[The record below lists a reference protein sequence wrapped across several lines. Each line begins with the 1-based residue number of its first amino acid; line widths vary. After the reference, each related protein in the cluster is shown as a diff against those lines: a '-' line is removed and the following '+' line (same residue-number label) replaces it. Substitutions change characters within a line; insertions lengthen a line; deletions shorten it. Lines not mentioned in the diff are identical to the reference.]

1 MTTSALNAAQK
12 THLSTIVA
20 SPDSLF
26 RKRVLQQLAARN
38 CFAEEACGGAE
49 ALALIEEGDCRTLLL
64 DQFLPDLDAG
74 ELVAMIRARHPQVE
88 VLVLDSQGGNGAVGG
103 DLGLHPDSSELFRLL
118 QNSREPRIPTE
129 LPDPLERPVPRSPAS
144 TDDIEAL
151 PGMTGHSPSLRRVY
165 RLARLVAPRQT
176 TVLLTGETGTGKE
189 LVARALHALSPRRE
203 RPFVVIN
210 CAAIPEPLLEA
221 ELFGYNRGAFTG
233 AFQSRMG
240 RIQMAQGGTVLLD
253 EVGDLPL
260 SMQAKFLRFLQEGE
274 VQRLGSSDTL
284 RVDAR
289 VIAATNANL
298 PRLVK
303 EGRFRDDLYYRLAV
317 FPIEIDP
324 LRLRREDIA
333 PLSEHF
339 LDLFSQEAHVPAK
352 TFSPRGGTSPRTV
365 FMARECPRITA
376 GHRAGFHPGRRTT
389 GTSARTFPVGDGR
402 ILCLREIL
410 EPWPEVGTARAFEAY
425 CHADFAR

>member
-1 MTTSALNAAQK
+1 MITSAPNVARK
-12 THLSTIVA
+12 TPVSTIVA
-20 SPDSLF
+20 SPDAVL

-38 CFAEEACGGAE
+38 CFAEEVCGGAE
-49 ALALIEEGDCRTLLL
+49 ALALIEEGACQTLLL
-64 DQFLPDLDAG
+64 DQFLPDLDAR
-74 ELVAMIRARHPQVE
+74 ELVALIRARHPQVE
-88 VLVLDSQGGNGAVGG
+88 VLVLDSQAGHGAVGD
-103 DLGLHPDSSELFRLL
+103 DLGLQSDPNELFRLL
-118 QNSREPRIPTE
+118 KNSREPRIPAE
-129 LPDPLERPVPRSPAS
+129 LPDPLERPLPRSPSS
-144 TDDIEAL
+144 TGDIEAL

-189 LVARALHALSPRRE
+189 LVARGLHVLSPRRE

-221 ELFGYNRGAFTG
+221 EMFGYNRGAFTG

-240 RIQMAQGGTVLLD
+240 RIQTAHGGTILLD

-274 VQRLGSSDTL
+274 VQRLGSSDAL
-284 RVDAR
+284 RIDAR

-317 FPIEIDP
+317 FPIEVDP
-324 LRLRREDIA
+324 LRLRREDIS
-333 PLSEHF
+333 PLSQRF
-339 LDLFSQEAHVPAK
+339 LDLFSQEAHVPAR
-352 TFSPRGGTSPRTV
+352 TFSPAAVRALEQYPWPGNVRELRQVIERAFILAEEQRELRPEHFPWGTS
-365 FMARECPRITA
+365 E
-376 GHRAGFHPGRRTT
+376 
-389 GTSARTFPVGDGR
+389 S
-402 ILCLREIL
+402 
-410 EPWPEVGTARAFEAY
+410 
-425 CHADFAR
+425 

>member
-1 MTTSALNAAQK
+1 MTTPALNAAWK
-12 THLSTIVA
+12 IGHSTIVA
-20 SPDSLF
+20 SPDSLL

-38 CFAEEACGGAE
+38 CIAEEACGGAE
-49 ALALIEEGDCRTLLL
+49 ALALIEEGACRTLFL
-64 DQFLPDLDAG
+64 DQFLPDLDTG
-74 ELVAMIRARHPQVE
+74 ELVAMIRTRHPQIE
-88 VLVLDSQGGNGAVGG
+88 IRVLDSQRGKDGVGD
-103 DLGLHPDSSELFRLL
+103 DLGMCPDPSELFRLL
-118 QNSREPRIPTE
+118 QNSRAPCIPTE
-129 LPDPLERPVPRSPAS
+129 LPDPLEDPELRLPAS
-144 TDDIEAL
+144 PGDIEAL

-189 LVARALHALSPRRE
+189 LVARALHMLSPRRE
-203 RPFVVIN
+203 RPFVIIN

-233 AFQSRMG
+233 AFQSRLG
-240 RIQMAQGGTVLLD
+240 RIQLAQNGTVLLD

-289 VIAATNANL
+289 VIAATNADL

-317 FPIEIDP
+317 FPIELDP

-333 PLSEHF
+333 PLSRNF
-339 LDLFSQEAHVPAK
+339 LDFFSQEARVPAK
-352 TFSPRGGTSPRTV
+352 AFSPSAAGALEQYSWPGNVRELRQVIERAFILAEERRELRPEHFPWGTGEFSSERNL
-365 FMARECPRITA
+365 
-376 GHRAGFHPGRRTT
+376 RAG
-389 GTSARTFPVGDGR
+389 A
-402 ILCLREIL
+402 
-410 EPWPEVGTARAFEAY
+410 
-425 CHADFAR
+425 

>member
-1 MTTSALNAAQK
+1 MMTTSTLNAVQK
-12 THLSTIVA
+12 NHLSTIVA
-20 SPDSLF
+20 SPNSVF
-26 RKRVLQQLAARN
+26 RQRVLQQLAARN
-38 CFAEEACGGAE
+38 CCAEEACGGAE
-49 ALALIEEGDCRTLLL
+49 ALALVEEGACRTLLL
-64 DQFLPDLDAG
+64 DQILPDLDVP
-74 ELVAMIRARHPQVE
+74 ELVAIIRARHPQVE
-88 VLVLDSQGGNGAVGG
+88 IQVLDSLAGNEAVV
-103 DLGLHPDSSELFRLL
+103 DDKELPSDSSKLFHLL

-129 LPDPLERPVPRSPAS
+129 LPEPMERPLPSPSAPS
-144 TDDIEAL
+144 GDIDPL
-151 PGMTGHSPSLRRVY
+151 PGMTGRSPSLRRVY

-189 LVARALHALSPRRE
+189 LVARALHVLSPRRE

-233 AFQSRMG
+233 AFQSRIG
-240 RIQMAQGGTVLLD
+240 RIQMAHSGTVLLD

-274 VQRLGSSDTL
+274 VQRLGSSDAL
-284 RVDAR
+284 RIDAR

-317 FPIEIDP
+317 FPLEIDP

-333 PLSEHF
+333 PLSERF
-339 LDLFSQEAHVPAK
+339 LDIFSQEAHVPAK
-352 TFSPRGGTSPRTV
+352 TFSPAAARALEQYPWPGNVRELRQVIERAFILAEEERELQPEHFLWGTS
-365 FMARECPRITA
+365 
-376 GHRAGFHPGRRTT
+376 
-389 GTSARTFPVGDGR
+389 SS
-402 ILCLREIL
+402 
-410 EPWPEVGTARAFEAY
+410 
-425 CHADFAR
+425 

>member
-1 MTTSALNAAQK
+1 MITSALNADRK
-12 THLSTIVA
+12 GRLSTIVA
-20 SPDSLF
+20 SPDALL
-26 RKRVLQQLAARN
+26 RRRVLQQLAARS

-49 ALALIEEGDCRTLLL
+49 ALALIEEGVCRTLLL

-74 ELVAMIRARHPQVE
+74 ELVVMIHARHPQVE
-88 VLVLDSQGGNGAVGG
+88 IRMLDSQGEKGAGG
-103 DLGLHPDSSELFRLL
+103 GGLGLHPDASEMFRLL

-129 LPDPLERPVPRSPAS
+129 LSHPLERLAPPSLAS
-144 TDDIEAL
+144 TEDIEAL
-151 PGMTGHSPSLRRVY
+151 PGMTGHSPSLHRVY
-165 RLARLVAPRQT
+165 RLTRLVAPRQT

-233 AFQSRMG
+233 AFQSRVG
-240 RIQMAQGGTVLLD
+240 RIQMAHGGTVLLD
-253 EVGDLPL
+253 EIGDLHL
-260 SMQAKFLRFLQEGE
+260 SMQAKLLRFLQEGE
-274 VQRLGSSDTL
+274 VQRLGSSDTM

-289 VIAATNANL
+289 VIAATNAGL
-298 PRLVK
+298 TRLVK

-333 PLSEHF
+333 PLSEGF
-339 LDLFSQEAHVPAK
+339 LDFFSQEAHAPAK
-352 TFSPRGGTSPRTV
+352 IFSPSA
-365 FMARECPRITA
+365 ARALEQYSWPGNVRELRQVIERAFILAEEQRELKPEHFPWGA
-376 GHRAGFHPGRRTT
+376 GEFSSERNLR
-389 GTSARTFPVGDGR
+389 TSA
-402 ILCLREIL
+402 
-410 EPWPEVGTARAFEAY
+410 
-425 CHADFAR
+425 

>member
-1 MTTSALNAAQK
+1 
-12 THLSTIVA
+12 
-20 SPDSLF
+20 
-26 RKRVLQQLAARN
+26 
-38 CFAEEACGGAE
+38 
-49 ALALIEEGDCRTLLL
+49 
-64 DQFLPDLDAG
+64 
-74 ELVAMIRARHPQVE
+74 
-88 VLVLDSQGGNGAVGG
+88 
-103 DLGLHPDSSELFRLL
+103 
-118 QNSREPRIPTE
+118 
-129 LPDPLERPVPRSPAS
+129 
-144 TDDIEAL
+144 
-151 PGMTGHSPSLRRVY
+151 MTGHSPSLRRVY

-189 LVARALHALSPRRE
+189 LVARALHVLSPRRE

-284 RVDAR
+284 RIDAR

-333 PLSEHF
+333 PLSQHF
-339 LDLFSQEAHVPAK
+339 LDFFSQEAHVPAK
-352 TFSPRGGTSPRTV
+352 TFSPRGGASP
-365 FMARECPRITA
+365 
-376 GHRAGFHPGRRTT
+376 
-389 GTSARTFPVGDGR
+389 
-402 ILCLREIL
+402 
-410 EPWPEVGTARAFEAY
+410 
-425 CHADFAR
+425 

>member
-1 MTTSALNAAQK
+1 MTTSALNALQK

-26 RKRVLQQLAARN
+26 RERVLQQLAARH
-38 CFAEEACGGAE
+38 CSAEEACGGAE
-49 ALALIEEGDCRTLLL
+49 ALALLEEGACRTLLL
-64 DQFLPDLDAG
+64 DQSLPDLEVE
-74 ELVAMIRARHPQVE
+74 ELINTIRARHPQVE
-88 VLVLDSQGGNGAVGG
+88 IVVLDSQGGKGAGDGG
-103 DLGLHPDSSELFRLL
+103 RGLYPDSSELFRLL

-129 LPDPLERPVPRSPAS
+129 FADPPERRVPRSPLS
-144 TDDIEAL
+144 PDDIEPL
-151 PGMTGHSPSLRRVY
+151 PGMTGRSRSLRRVY

-189 LVARALHALSPRRE
+189 LVARALHMLSPRRE

-210 CAAIPEPLLEA
+210 CAAIPEPLMEA

-233 AFQSRMG
+233 AFQSRLG
-240 RIQMAQGGTVLLD
+240 RMQMAQGGTVLLD

-260 SMQAKFLRFLQEGE
+260 SMQAKLLRFLQDGE
-274 VQRLGSSDTL
+274 VQRLGSPDTL

-298 PRLVK
+298 PRRVK

-333 PLSEHF
+333 LLSGHF
-339 LDLFSQEAHVPAK
+339 LDLFSQEAHAP
-352 TFSPRGGTSPRTV
+352 TRTL
-365 FMARECPRITA
+365 
-376 GHRAGFHPGRRTT
+376 
-389 GTSARTFPVGDGR
+389 S
-402 ILCLREIL
+402 
-410 EPWPEVGTARAFEAY
+410 PEVAGALEQYSWPGNVRELRQVIERAFILAEEQTELRPEHFPWGTEEFSSERNLRTMA
-425 CHADFAR
+425 

>member
-1 MTTSALNAAQK
+1 M
-12 THLSTIVA
+12 
-20 SPDSLF
+20 
-26 RKRVLQQLAARN
+26 R
-38 CFAEEACGGAE
+38 
-49 ALALIEEGDCRTLLL
+49 
-64 DQFLPDLDAG
+64 G
-74 ELVAMIRARHPQVE
+74 ELVAIIRARHPQVE
-88 VLVLDSQGGNGAVGG
+88 VHGARLPAAGRRPGVAHLD
-103 DLGLHPDSSELFRLL
+103 LCPDSSELFRLL

-129 LPDPLERPVPRSPAS
+129 LPDPLERPAPRSPAP

-260 SMQAKFLRFLQEGE
+260 SMQAKLLRFLQEGE
-274 VQRLGSSDTL
+274 VQRLGSSDSF
-284 RVDAR
+284 AR
-289 VIAATNANL
+289 RRPRHRRHQRQPSPPGQGRTL
-298 PRLVK
+298 PR
-303 EGRFRDDLYYRLAV
+303 R
-317 FPIEIDP
+317 P
-324 LRLRREDIA
+324 LL
-333 PLSEHF
+333 
-339 LDLFSQEAHVPAK
+339 PA
-352 TFSPRGGTSPRTV
+352 GGVS
-365 FMARECPRITA
+365 
-376 GHRAGFHPGRRTT
+376 H
-389 GTSARTFPVGDGR
+389 
-402 ILCLREIL
+402 
-410 EPWPEVGTARAFEAY
+410 
-425 CHADFAR
+425 

>member
-1 MTTSALNAAQK
+1 MMTTSALNTARK

-20 SPDSLF
+20 SPHSLF

-49 ALALIEEGDCRTLLL
+49 ALALLEEGNCRTLLL
-64 DQFLPDLDAG
+64 DPSLPDLDVG
-74 ELVAMIRARHPQVE
+74 ELVVMIRARHPQVE
-88 VLVLDSQGGNGAVGG
+88 ILVLDGQGGKGAADG
-103 DLGLHPDSSELFRLL
+103 DLGLCPESSELFHLL

-129 LPDPLERPVPRSPAS
+129 FPDPLERTAPPSPAFA
-144 TDDIEAL
+144 DDIEAL

-189 LVARALHALSPRRE
+189 LVARALHMLSPRRE
-203 RPFVVIN
+203 QQFVVIN

-233 AFQSRMG
+233 AFQSRLG
-240 RIQMAQGGTVLLD
+240 RIQLAQGGTVLLD

-274 VQRLGSSDTL
+274 VQRLGSPDTL

-289 VIAATNANL
+289 VIAATNAKL
-298 PRLVK
+298 PQLVK
-303 EGRFRDDLYYRLAV
+303 EGRFREDLYYRLAV

-333 PLSEHF
+333 PLSQHF
-339 LDLFSQEAHVPAK
+339 LDLLSQGAHAPAK
-352 TFSPRGGTSPRTV
+352 VFSPPAARALEQHSWPGN
-365 FMARECPRITA
+365 ARELRQVIERALILAEEQRELQIEHFPWGA
-376 GHRAGFHPGRRTT
+376 GEFYSERNLRTM
-389 GTSARTFPVGDGR
+389 A
-402 ILCLREIL
+402 
-410 EPWPEVGTARAFEAY
+410 
-425 CHADFAR
+425 

>member
-1 MTTSALNAAQK
+1 MMTTNALNAPPK
-12 THLSTIVA
+12 TLLSTIVA
-20 SPDSLF
+20 SPDALF
-26 RKRVLQQLAARN
+26 RQRVLQQLAARN
-38 CFAEEACGGAE
+38 CAAEEACGGAE
-49 ALALIEEGDCRTLLL
+49 ALALLAEGHCRTLLL
-64 DQFLPDLDAG
+64 DQILPDLEVG

-88 VLVLDSQGGNGAVGG
+88 ILVLDSQGEKGARGS
-103 DLGLHPDSSELFRLL
+103 DLDLCPDSSELFRLL

-129 LPDPLERPVPRSPAS
+129 FPDPLARPLPCAIASP
-144 TDDIEAL
+144 DGVEAL

-165 RLARLVAPRQT
+165 RLARLVAPRPT
-176 TVLLTGETGTGKE
+176 AVLLTGETGTGKE
-189 LVARALHALSPRRE
+189 LVARALHALSPRQE

-233 AFQSRMG
+233 AFQSRVG
-240 RIQMAQGGTVLLD
+240 RMQMAQGGTVLLD

-289 VIAATNANL
+289 VIAATNAHL

-303 EGRFRDDLYYRLAV
+303 EGHFREDLYYRLAV

-333 PLSEHF
+333 PLSEQF
-339 LDLFSQEAHVPAK
+339 LDLFSREAHVPAK
-352 TFSPRGGTSPRTV
+352 AFSPLA
-365 FMARECPRITA
+365 ARA
-376 GHRAGFHPGRRTT
+376 
-389 GTSARTFPVGDGR
+389 
-402 ILCLREIL
+402 L
-410 EPWPEVGTARAFEAY
+410 EQNPWPGNVRELRQVIERAFILAEEQRELQPEHFLWGAGEFS
-425 CHADFAR
+425 AERNLRTAA

>member
-1 MTTSALNAAQK
+1 MAKIELTSEETMTTSVVNAARKVHQ
-12 THLSTIVA
+12 STVVA

-26 RKRVLQQLAARN
+26 RKRILQQLAARN
-38 CFAEEACGGAE
+38 CFAEEAGGGAE
-49 ALALIEEGDCRTLLL
+49 ALALIEEGGCRTLLL
-64 DQFLPDLDAG
+64 DQSLPDLDVG
-74 ELVAMIRARHPQVE
+74 ELVTIIHDRHPQVE
-88 VLVLDSQGGNGAVGG
+88 ITVLDSHGGPEPVGG
-103 DLGLHPDSSELFRLL
+103 GWGLNPDATEVFRLL
-118 QNSREPRIPTE
+118 QNSRETRIPTD
-129 LPDPLERPVPRSPAS
+129 LVDPLECPAPRSPAPA
-144 TDDIEAL
+144 DDIESL
-151 PGMTGHSPSLRRVY
+151 PGMMGHSPSLRRVY

-189 LVARALHALSPRRE
+189 LVARALHALSPRQE
-203 RPFVVIN
+203 RSFVVIN

-233 AFQSRMG
+233 AIQSRVG

-260 SMQAKFLRFLQEGE
+260 SMQAKLLRFLQEGE

-284 RVDAR
+284 RVDVR

-324 LRLRREDIA
+324 LRLRREDIGL
-333 PLSEHF
+333 LSQNF
-339 LDLFSQEAHVPAK
+339 LDFFSQEAHVPAR
-352 TFSPRGGTSPRTV
+352 TFSPR
-365 FMARECPRITA
+365 A
-376 GHRAGFHPGRRTT
+376 
-389 GTSARTFPVGDGR
+389 
-402 ILCLREIL
+402 
-410 EPWPEVGTARAFEAY
+410 ARALELYSWPGNVRELRQVIERAFILAGEQLELQSEHFPWGAG
-425 CHADFAR
+425 DFSAERDLRFGA

>member
-1 MTTSALNAAQK
+1 MMTTSTINAVQK
-12 THLSTIVA
+12 THFSTVVA
-20 SPDSLF
+20 SPSSVF
-26 RKRVLQQLAARN
+26 RQRVLQRLAARN
-38 CFAEEACGGAE
+38 CCAEEACGGAE
-49 ALALIEEGDCRTLLL
+49 ALALVEEGACRTLLL
-64 DQFLPDLDAG
+64 DQFLPDLDVA
-74 ELVAMIRARHPQVE
+74 ELVAIIRARHPQVE
-88 VLVLDSQGGNGAVGG
+88 IQVLDSQAGNEPAEDDVE
-103 DLGLHPDSSELFRLL
+103 LPSNSSELFRLL

-129 LPDPLERPVPRSPAS
+129 LPDPMERPLPCPPAPS
-144 TDDIEAL
+144 GDIDPL
-151 PGMTGHSPSLRRVY
+151 PGMTGRSPSLRRMY

-189 LVARALHALSPRRE
+189 LVARALHVLSPRRE

-221 ELFGYNRGAFTG
+221 ELCGYNRGAFTG

-240 RIQMAQGGTVLLD
+240 RIQMAHSGTVLLD

-274 VQRLGSSDTL
+274 VQRLGSSDAL
-284 RVDAR
+284 RIDAR

-298 PRLVK
+298 PRMVK

-333 PLSEHF
+333 PLAERF
-339 LDLFSQEAHVPAK
+339 LDIFSQEAHVPAK
-352 TFSPRGGTSPRTV
+352 TFSPAAGRALEQHPWSGNV
-365 FMARECPRITA
+365 RE
-376 GHRAGFHPGRRTT
+376 
-389 GTSARTFPVGDGR
+389 
-402 ILCLREIL
+402 LRQVIE
-410 EPWPEVGTARAFEAY
+410 RAFILAEE
-425 CHADFAR
+425 DREQ

>member
-1 MTTSALNAAQK
+1 MMTTSALNAARK
-12 THLSTIVA
+12 THPSTIVA

-49 ALALIEEGDCRTLLL
+49 ALALIEEGACRTLLL

-74 ELVAMIRARHPQVE
+74 ELVAMIRARYPQVE
-88 VLVLDSQGGNGAVGG
+88 ILVLDPQGGTGAGGG
-103 DLGLHPDSSELFRLL
+103 DPRMYPESSELFRLL

-129 LPDPLERPVPRSPAS
+129 FPDPLERPVPSSAAS

-151 PGMTGHSPSLRRVY
+151 PGMTGHSPSLRQVY

-176 TVLLTGETGTGKE
+176 TILLTGETGTGKE
-189 LVARALHALSPRRE
+189 LVARALHVLSPRRE

-233 AFQSRMG
+233 AFQSRVG
-240 RIQMAQGGTVLLD
+240 RIQLAQGGTVLLD

-260 SMQAKFLRFLQEGE
+260 SMQAKLLRFLQEGE

-298 PRLVK
+298 PQLVK

-339 LDLFSQEAHVPAK
+339 LGFFSQEAHAPAK
-352 TFSPRGGTSPRTV
+352 TFSPL
-365 FMARECPRITA
+365 A
-376 GHRAGFHPGRRTT
+376 
-389 GTSARTFPVGDGR
+389 
-402 ILCLREIL
+402 
-410 EPWPEVGTARAFEAY
+410 ARALEQYSWPGNVRELRQVIERAFILAEEQRELQPEHFPWGTGEFPSERNLRTGA
-425 CHADFAR
+425 